1 MSNPKPEADRQRR
14 NVPDVIPDVSADPAT
29 VPAAPAGLG
38 PSLRRAWVGL
48 WTSPMAQLLDPVSD
62 LPVVSRLFQLYR
74 LGERLDA
81 QIAANLRAIENA
93 KPDDEDPPPA
103 LDEKAMAIR
112 LRVASETRLL
122 EGQIGLSPRSRLALG
137 LALMAGRKGA
147 KGAGS
152 LDDAADQANG

>member
-14 NVPDVIPDVSADPAT
+14 NVPDVIPNVSADPAT
-29 VPAAPAGLG
+29 IPPAPTGLG
-38 PSLRRAWVGL
+38 PTLRRAWVGL
-48 WTSPMAQLLDPVSD
+48 WTSPIAQLLDPVSD
-62 LPVVSRLFQLYR
+62 LPVVTRLFQLYR

-81 QIAANLRAIENA
+81 RIAANLRALENA
-93 KPDDEDPPPA
+93 DPDAENLPT
-103 LDEKAMAIR
+103 LDDKMLATR

-137 LALMAGRKGA
+137 LALMAGRKGN

-152 LDDAADQANG
+152 LDDAADQAND